1 MSVVFS
7 IKTRLSE
14 MITVLFVSTVV
25 SNLDQ
30 DLWPYVLMV
39 ASMV

>member
-1 MSVVFS
+1 MV
-7 IKTRLSE
+7 
-14 MITVLFVSTVV
+14 TVLYVSTVV
-25 SNLDQ
+25 LNLDQ